1 MNWNHA
7 WWLSFMQ
14 YLTIAEENWMV
25 VKYFAAFIW
34 LSLLIVCIWRKCQR
48 LADTLR

>member
-14 YLTIAEENWMV
+14 YLTIAEENWMA